1 MFRFRLQ
8 KVLDYK
14 QSIEEEKKLEL
25 GYAYRLRQ
33 QEAARLKR
41 YQQQKERAL
50 VSSRTGKLDLVS
62 LRQRQQYL
70 DVMDKKI
77 ASQVERLEAAE
88 KRVSEKQVELRQ
100 AMQERKAFDRLK
112 ERQKQQ
118 FAYEFNRQQQKLL
131 DEVATASFVR
141 RESL

>member
-8 KVLDYK
+8 KVLEYK

-25 GYAYRLRQ
+25 GHAYRLRQ

-41 YQQQKERAL
+41 YQQQKEQAL

-70 DVMDKKI
+70 DVMDRKI
-77 ASQVERLEAAE
+77 ASQVKRLEAAE